1 MIALCT
7 LKIVIK
13 KKFTFFFSASIR
25 MSRKNVN
32 FGDKNI
38 NKSDFYKNKKVTKI
52 DDIDVKTIFV
62 SKEEQYVQ
70 KIHSNTLSD
79 TMTMILLDHYP

>member
-1 MIALCT
+1 
-7 LKIVIK
+7 
-13 KKFTFFFSASIR
+13 

-38 NKSDFYKNKKVTKI
+38 NKSDFYKNKKLTKI
-52 DDIDVKTIFV
+52 DDIDVNTIFV

-70 KIHSNTLSD
+70 KIYSNTLSD
-79 TMTMILLDHYP
+79 TMAMVLLDHYA